1 MVSKS
6 LSIPRLGFISS
17 IAFLGIF
24 VPAKR
29 PSFWIKG
36 ADFTRHYQKIGG
48 TWLPLRDQTV
58 SQVRLFGE
66 NVLTIDHAD
75 YKVSVRLEQTAQAD
89 RVSLPGIEVGG
100 LKQLRNL

>member
-66 NVLTIDHAD
+66 NVLTIEHNEDFFYGLLGNSNSFIRCHGFQSTANHA
-75 YKVSVRLEQTAQAD
+75 
-89 RVSLPGIEVGG
+89 
-100 LKQLRNL
+100 